1 MNEKPTY
8 FVEKTYYNLD
18 KSESVVIKIPHDTD
32 FSRPPREVKRLGIW
46 CSGGAD
52 STALLYLLAKTIKDN
67 DLDVYIQPMTV
78 RRQRPWNP
86 IKAAPVIE
94 KVCEILDFD
103 RMLPHEVYYPPLE
116 DPNQTEWQEFMDRD
130 RENYKNGVWHVL
142 YDGLTS
148 NPPESEMPYENL
160 EEHRRGENI
169 EKQLEAPARDHMRPL
184 YQINKRFIADIYR
197 QFDLTENLF
206 PITWSCEGEA
216 DQTNDYTIPCD
227 QCWWCWEREWAFD
240 ND

>member
-86 IKAAPVIE
+86 IKAKPVID
-94 KVCEILDFD
+94 KV
-103 RMLPHEVYYPPLE
+103 YP
-116 DPNQTEWQEFMDRD
+116 F
-130 RENYKNGVWHVL
+130 
-142 YDGLTS
+142 S
-148 NPPESEMPYENL
+148 ES
-160 EEHRRGENI
+160 I
-169 EKQLEAPARDHMRPL
+169 EAFTHLASGRAKGK
-184 YQINKRFIADIYR
+184 IVIKIA
-197 QFDLTENLF
+197 
-206 PITWSCEGEA
+206 
-216 DQTNDYTIPCD
+216 
-227 QCWWCWEREWAFD
+227 
-240 ND
+240 

>member
-1 MNEKPTY
+1 M
-8 FVEKTYYNLD
+8 
-18 KSESVVIKIPHDTD
+18 
-32 FSRPPREVKRLGIW
+32 
-46 CSGGAD
+46 
-52 STALLYLLAKTIKDN
+52 AKTIKDN

-86 IKAAPVIE
+86 IKAKPVID

-116 DPNQTEWQEFMDRD
+116 DANQTEWQEFMDRD
-130 RENYKNGVWHVL
+130 RENCKNGVWHVL

-184 YQINKRFIADIYR
+184 YQINKRFIADIYK
-197 QFDLTENLF
+197 QFDLTENLL

-216 DQTNDYTIPCD
+216 SQTEDYTIPCEK
-227 QCWWCWEREWAFD
+227 CWWCWERNE
-240 ND
+240 NV